1 MSGRAKKV
9 SIATHSGSVVASF
22 GRSFMVELDDG
33 ALAACTTRGK
43 RTDIACGDR
52 VAIALTAPDQGVINS
67 IEPRASLFY
76 RSDIQ
81 RQKLIAANVTRI
93 VVVLAVPAIHRQLLD
108 RCIAAAEYAE
118 IPVLLALNKMDL
130 PAADATLAS
139 LALYRALGYEVLPL
153 AAKIDIA
160 PLRAAL
166 AGHTS
171 VLVGQSGMGK
181 STIIN
186 RLLPDAAARVGEL
199 SVALGSGR
207 HTTTHAR
214 LYHLDATSAIIDS
227 PGLQEFGLQ
236 HVAATE
242 LAHCFVEFRPFLGKC
257 KFNDCRHMTEPACAL
272 AAAVDNGM
280 IEATRIESYRELL
293 TQIEN
298 KARRRD

>member
-1 MSGRAKKV
+1 LSGR
-9 SIATHSGSVVASF
+9 SQPTQSGSVVASF
-22 GRSFMVELDDG
+22 GRSFVVETTG
-33 ALAACTTRGK
+33 SALATCTTRGK

-52 VAIALTAPDQGVINS
+52 VTIAVTAPGQGVIET

-93 VVVLAVPAIHRQLLD
+93 VVVLAVPSLHRHLLD
-108 RCIAAAEYAE
+108 RCLAAAEYAE
-118 IPVLLALNKMDL
+118 IPILLALNKMDL
-130 PAADATLAS
+130 PDATAS
-139 LALYRALGYEVLPL
+139 LAALEPYRALGYEVLPL
-153 AAKIDIA
+153 AAKLDIT

-186 RLLPDAAARVGEL
+186 RLLPDADARVGDL
-199 SVALGSGR
+199 SAALGSGR

-214 LYHLDATSAIIDS
+214 LYHLDASSAIIDS

-242 LAHCFVEFRPFLGKC
+242 LARCYVEFRPYLGRC
-257 KFNDCRHMTEPACAL
+257 KFNDCRHISEPGCAIT
-272 AAAVDNGM
+272 AAVENGS
-280 IEATRIESYRELL
+280 IGATRLASYRELL
-293 TQIEN
+293 PQIEK
-298 KARRRD
+298 KARRY